1 MTGLGFHA
9 TPPAGHWINDPNGL
23 VFSAGRYRL
32 FVQHRADAPD
42 FVVTGW
48 ARFSSDDL
56 LTWEWDGEVLAA
68 DDDGFAYSGSICAR
82 NDGAEASL
90 EAWHTR
96 HRPTGI
102 PRERQ
107 FVAQS
112 RDGGLSWSAC
122 DGPHGPAGRN
132 VRDPYVFSYNGTRH
146 MLVARPRDWS
156 DTTDTSR
163 IELVSQG
170 SSGDWSSGID
180 IDLDIAAGLLCEV
193 PSLLCFGEKWALL
206 ASFVDRG
213 AGGASSWTGYW
224 LGTFD
229 GNGFQPDRSA
239 PTRLDIGPDFY
250 AAIANLDAGWPA
262 ARTLIGWASSWATAR
277 HLSVSGGGSGGAISM
292 PRQLAVHNTALL
304 LAPIPAAM
312 RHGQMLAWADTAT
325 LTIRSDE
332 AVLVVELGN
341 GRLAARRSGAAEW
354 DWACTHCD
362 ARIAGQMMLFH
373 DAGLVELFIGGIAM
387 TVMIPGRHA
396 CIEWNSHD
404 SAFRN

>member
-1 MTGLGFHA
+1 MTGFGFHA
-9 TPPAGHWINDPNGL
+9 SPPADHWINDPNGL

-48 ARFSSDDL
+48 SRFSSDDL

-68 DDDGFAYSGSICAR
+68 DDNGFAYSGSISVGR
-82 NDGAEASL
+82 EEAEACL

-107 FVAQS
+107 FVSQS
-112 RDGGLSWSAC
+112 HDSGLNWSVP

-132 VRDPYVFSYNGTRH
+132 ARDPYVFSHDGSWH

-156 DTTDTSR
+156 DTTETSR
-163 IELVSQG
+163 IELVSEG
-170 SSGDWSSGID
+170 STGDWSSGA
-180 IDLDIAAGLLCEV
+180 DLGLEIATGLLCEV
-193 PSLLCFGEKWALL
+193 PSFLCFGEKWALL
-206 ASFVDRG
+206 ASFVDRST
-213 AGGASSWTGYW
+213 GGARTWTGYW
-224 LGTFD
+224 LGSFD
-229 GNGFQPDRSA
+229 GNGFRPDQPA

-262 ARTLIGWASSWATAR
+262 ERVLIGWASSWATAR
-277 HLSVSGGGSGGAISM
+277 LLTVSGGGGGGAISM
-292 PRQLAVHNTALL
+292 PRQLSFNGTELQL
-304 LAPIPAAM
+304 SPIPAAM
-312 RHGQMLAWADTAT
+312 RHGQSLAWSGTAK
-325 LTIRSDE
+325 LTVRSDE

-341 GRLAARRSGAAEW
+341 GKLEAKRHGAAEW
-354 DWACTHCD
+354 LWDCTRSD
-362 ARIAGQMMLFH
+362 VRIAGQLLLFH

-387 TVMIPGRHA
+387 TVMIPGRHHF
-396 CIEWNSHD
+396 IEWKTHD
-404 SAFRN
+404 DA